1 MKRRVIGRR
10 NALFTAGMTASMLAL
25 SACTTTELKVGRL
38 GTQPADQAVAG
49 VSYWLPS
56 HSYNVKLTRTLAN
69 CKVNVVDGKAIARF
83 EWILKADVKLN
94 SGVGESFVVDY
105 RQMSGD
111 FKTSSFEIETW
122 PNGALKSIG
131 AEAEDYSAEVFTSV
145 VKTGFNIA
153 RLFAPVPGGSPP
165 GTEVCPAAVKAR
177 VDGADA
183 LSAQAKKVTE
193 ATEEL
198 LPYQTA
204 IDLEMLSDADKIK
217 VAAIVKKLTEA
228 NIALAALRQTDK
240 KLEAQ
245 LTYVESRDVTP
256 SLQAMTEVFAFLAED
271 ESSSTRAAE
280 QRAWFEKLFANT
292 TFAVQGNP
300 DETLRAR
307 LQLAAG
313 ANVVLAITNLRSVGP
328 ASIAPAL
335 PADAP
340 GIAYRDPMPVRM
352 RLCPLPPFPDRDPA
366 DPPDADTA
374 QDIVAKRAKD
384 VSIWRAVA
392 AANCSQGAIDPV
404 FSSDDR
410 LAQLGQLMVL
420 PFKNGPNEKASLS
433 ASFRADGSLEKATY
447 KQLNA
452 PAQKMAQAASD
463 AVDAA
468 LGYQKDL
475 RAAQK
480 ARDEAIDAKD
490 KAAKDALVAE
500 TKAEKDALIAQAK
513 ARMDEIVLARSEEL
527 AKLQFEASKA
537 KLALELDPDSQ
548 AAKVRAARAAADLA
562 DLKAQKE
569 LSDYRATQKAMP

>member
-1 MKRRVIGRR
+1 
-10 NALFTAGMTASMLAL
+10 MTASMLAL
-25 SACTTTELKVGRL
+25 SACTTTELKVGKL
-38 GTQPADQAVAG
+38 GTQPADQAIAG

-56 HSYNVKLTRTLAN
+56 QSYNVKLTRTLAK
-69 CKVNVVDGKAIARF
+69 CKLVEGKVQPTAEF

-105 RQMSGD
+105 RQMSGE
-111 FKTSSFEIETW
+111 FKTSSFELETW
-122 PNGALKSIG
+122 PNGTLKSIG
-131 AEAEDYSAEVFTSV
+131 AEAEDHSAEVFTSV

-153 RLFAPVPGGSPP
+153 RLFLPVPGGSPP
-165 GTEVCPAAVKAR
+165 GTKLCPTAVKAR
-177 VDGADA
+177 IDGADA

-204 IDLEMLSDADKIK
+204 IDLGMLSNADKAK

-256 SLQAMTEVFAFLAED
+256 SMQAMTETFAFLADD
-271 ESSSTRAAE
+271 ESSSTRAAQ
-280 QRAWFEKLFANT
+280 QRAWFMTLFANT
-292 TFAVQGNP
+292 NYDVKAEAEN
-300 DETLRAR
+300 DADLRAR
-307 LQLAAG
+307 LQSAAG
-313 ANVVLAITNLRSVGP
+313 ANVVLAITSLRSVGP
-328 ASIAPAL
+328 ATIPLAL

-340 GIAYRDPMPVRM
+340 GIAYRDPLPVRV
-352 RLCPLPPFPDRDPA
+352 RLCPLPPFPDRVPKKA
-366 DPPDADTA
+366 PLGDTA
-374 QDIVAKRAKD
+374 QDIAKKRAEDIKT
-384 VSIWRAVA
+384 WRDKA
-392 AANCSQGAIDPV
+392 AAGCGQGAIDPL

-410 LAQLGQLMVL
+410 IAQLGQLMVL

-480 ARDEAIDAKD
+480 ARDEAADAKD
-490 KAAKDALVAE
+490 KAAKDALAAE

-569 LSDYRATQKAMP
+569 LSDYRAMQKATP